1 MSKKRWKVMGT
12 LLFVLLFALTAQTSF
27 CRAESAETDTAITA
41 ENPYMTEAI
50 REALDG
56 ISQGHGGPFG
66 CVIVKDDEIIGSGHN
81 MVLEEKDSTAHGE
94 ITAIRNAENAL
105 DSYDLSGCVLYTTG
119 EPCPMCLYAILWAN
133 ISKVYYGCTIE
144 DNAGCACTRFSGPIS
159 ARSIMAVRSKITPI
173 SVSGTRR
180 STSSAAAGRACRI
193 SWSVLI
199 VTPV

>member
-1 MSKKRWKVMGT
+1 MNKKLWIITGT
-12 LLFVLLFALTAQTSF
+12 FLFVLLFVLTVQTSL
-27 CRAESAETDTAITA
+27 CWAESTAADTMITA

-94 ITAIRNAENAL
+94 ITAIRNAENTL

-144 DNAGCACTRFSGPIS
+144 DNADIGFRDEAFDELSGGRERLSDFLVCIDRDACLKLFKVYSDMEHQIY
-159 ARSIMAVRSKITPI
+159 
-173 SVSGTRR
+173 
-180 STSSAAAGRACRI
+180 
-193 SWSVLI
+193 
-199 VTPV
+199 

>member
-1 MSKKRWKVMGT
+1 MGT

-27 CRAESAETDTAITA
+27 CRADSAETDTAITA

-144 DNAGCACTRFSGPIS
+144 DNADIGFRDEAFDKLSGGRDSLSDFLVCIDRDACLKLFQVYSDMEHQIY
-159 ARSIMAVRSKITPI
+159 
-173 SVSGTRR
+173 
-180 STSSAAAGRACRI
+180 
-193 SWSVLI
+193 
-199 VTPV
+199 

>member
-27 CRAESAETDTAITA
+27 CRADSAETDTAITA

-144 DNAGCACTRFSGPIS
+144 DNADIGFRDEAFDELSGGRERLSDFLVCIDRDACLKLFKVYSDMEHQIY
-159 ARSIMAVRSKITPI
+159 
-173 SVSGTRR
+173 
-180 STSSAAAGRACRI
+180 
-193 SWSVLI
+193 
-199 VTPV
+199 

>member
-27 CRAESAETDTAITA
+27 CRADSAETDTAITA

-94 ITAIRNAENAL
+94 ITAIRNAENTL

-144 DNAGCACTRFSGPIS
+144 DNADIGFRDEAFDELSGGRERLSDFLVCIDRDACLKLFKVYSDMEHQIY
-159 ARSIMAVRSKITPI
+159 
-173 SVSGTRR
+173 
-180 STSSAAAGRACRI
+180 
-193 SWSVLI
+193 
-199 VTPV
+199 

>member
-27 CRAESAETDTAITA
+27 CRADSAETDTAITA

-66 CVIVKDDEIIGSGHN
+66 CVIVKDDKIIGTGHN

-94 ITAIRNAENAL
+94 ITAIRNAEDAL
-105 DSYDLSGCVLYTTG
+105 DSYDLTGCELYTTG

-144 DNAGCACTRFSGPIS
+144 DNADIGFRDEAFDKLSGGRESLSDFLVCIDRDACLKLFKVYSDMEHQTY
-159 ARSIMAVRSKITPI
+159 
-173 SVSGTRR
+173 
-180 STSSAAAGRACRI
+180 
-193 SWSVLI
+193 
-199 VTPV
+199 

>member
-1 MSKKRWKVMGT
+1 MGKKRWKVMGT

-27 CRAESAETDTAITA
+27 CRAESTTADTMITA

-66 CVIVKDDEIIGSGHN
+66 CVIVKDDEIVGKGHN
-81 MVLEEKDSTAHGE
+81 MVLADKDSTAHGE
-94 ITAIRNAENAL
+94 ITAIRNAEDAL
-105 DSYDLSGCVLYTTG
+105 DSYDLSGCELYTTG

-144 DNAGCACTRFSGPIS
+144 DNADIGFRDEAFDELSGGRESLSDFLVCIDRDACLKLFKVYSDMEHQTY
-159 ARSIMAVRSKITPI
+159 
-173 SVSGTRR
+173 
-180 STSSAAAGRACRI
+180 
-193 SWSVLI
+193 
-199 VTPV
+199 

>member
-27 CRAESAETDTAITA
+27 CRADSAETDTAITA

-94 ITAIRNAENAL
+94 ITAIRNAEDAL

-144 DNAGCACTRFSGPIS
+144 DNADIGFRDEAFDELSGGRESLSDFLVCIDRDACLKLFKVYSDMEHQIY
-159 ARSIMAVRSKITPI
+159 
-173 SVSGTRR
+173 
-180 STSSAAAGRACRI
+180 
-193 SWSVLI
+193 
-199 VTPV
+199 

>member
-66 CVIVKDDEIIGSGHN
+66 CVIVKDDKIIGTGHN

-105 DSYDLSGCVLYTTG
+105 DSYDLSGCELYTTG

-144 DNAGCACTRFSGPIS
+144 DNADIGFRDEAFDELSGGRESLSDFLVCIDRDACLKLFKVYSDMEHQTY
-159 ARSIMAVRSKITPI
+159 
-173 SVSGTRR
+173 
-180 STSSAAAGRACRI
+180 
-193 SWSVLI
+193 
-199 VTPV
+199 

>member
-27 CRAESAETDTAITA
+27 CRADSAETDTAITA

-66 CVIVKDDEIIGSGHN
+66 CVIVKDDKIIGSGHN

-144 DNAGCACTRFSGPIS
+144 DNADIGFRDEAFDELSGGRESLSDFLVCIDRDACLKLFKVYSDMEHQIY
-159 ARSIMAVRSKITPI
+159 
-173 SVSGTRR
+173 
-180 STSSAAAGRACRI
+180 
-193 SWSVLI
+193 
-199 VTPV
+199 

>member
-27 CRAESAETDTAITA
+27 CRADSAETDTAITA

-144 DNAGCACTRFSGPIS
+144 DNADIGFRDEAFDELSGGRESLSDFLVCIDRDACLKLFKVYSNMEHQIY
-159 ARSIMAVRSKITPI
+159 
-173 SVSGTRR
+173 
-180 STSSAAAGRACRI
+180 
-193 SWSVLI
+193 
-199 VTPV
+199 

>member
-1 MSKKRWKVMGT
+1 MNKKLWIIT
-12 LLFVLLFALTAQTSF
+12 ETFLFVLLFVLTVQTSF
-27 CRAESAETDTAITA
+27 CWAESTAADTMITA
-41 ENPYMTEAI
+41 ENPYMSEAI

-66 CVIVKDDEIIGSGHN
+66 CVIVKDDKIIGTGHN

-119 EPCPMCLYAILWAN
+119 EPCQMCLYAILWAN

-144 DNAGCACTRFSGPIS
+144 DNADIGFRDEAFDELSGGRESLSDFLVCIDRDACLKLFKVYSDMEHQIY
-159 ARSIMAVRSKITPI
+159 
-173 SVSGTRR
+173 
-180 STSSAAAGRACRI
+180 
-193 SWSVLI
+193 
-199 VTPV
+199 

>member
-1 MSKKRWKVMGT
+1 MSKKQWKVMGT
-12 LLFVLLFALTAQTSF
+12 LLLVLLFALTAQTSF

-94 ITAIRNAENAL
+94 ITAIRNAEDAL
-105 DSYDLSGCVLYTTG
+105 DSYDLSGCELYTTG

-144 DNAGCACTRFSGPIS
+144 DNADIGFRDEAFDKLSGGRESLSDFLVCIDRDACLKLFKVYSDMEHQTY
-159 ARSIMAVRSKITPI
+159 
-173 SVSGTRR
+173 
-180 STSSAAAGRACRI
+180 
-193 SWSVLI
+193 
-199 VTPV
+199 

>member
-1 MSKKRWKVMGT
+1 MNKKLWIITGT
-12 LLFVLLFALTAQTSF
+12 FLFVLLFVLTVQTSL
-27 CRAESAETDTAITA
+27 CWAESTLADTMITA

-66 CVIVKDDEIIGSGHN
+66 CVIVKDDEIIGTGHN

-94 ITAIRNAENAL
+94 ITAIRNAEDAL

-144 DNAGCACTRFSGPIS
+144 DNADIGFRDEVFDDLSGGRENLSDFLVCIDRDACLKLFQVYSDMEHQIY
-159 ARSIMAVRSKITPI
+159 
-173 SVSGTRR
+173 
-180 STSSAAAGRACRI
+180 
-193 SWSVLI
+193 
-199 VTPV
+199 